1 MYDEPAASTSDLE
14 AIMLVHKSIAAEAEA
29 EYCDVLPTT
38 QVNKKAKEAAAAAVA
53 MRHSIQMKQI
63 DTFGMMEAV
72 ARDPIVVRQ
81 LYTFAAYGS
90 KAGLHGMI
98 SPHLYNYPQLN
109 RLFSWRVRAQKI
121 TQQQVEREFKDY
133 RYGVAKGANDVD
145 DLKEFVHIDRE
156 NRLRRKA
163 SYQAVG
169 ATLPSRYTS
178 SNSHMRGVIQMCEQQ
193 FRNSEIRTTIQIYQQ
208 GFRYKSNNSDI
219 RAATQIHEQ

>member
-1 MYDEPAASTSDLE
+1 
-14 AIMLVHKSIAAEAEA
+14 MLVHKSIATETEA
-29 EYCDVLPTT
+29 EYCDVLATT
-38 QVNKKAKEAAAAAVA
+38 QGNKKAKEAAAAAA

-72 ARDPIVVRQ
+72 ARDPFVVRQ
-81 LYTFAAYGS
+81 LHTFAAYGS

-98 SPHLYNYPQLN
+98 SPHLYNCPQLD

-121 TQQQVEREFKDY
+121 SQQQVERGFKDY
-133 RYGVAKGANDVD
+133 RYSVAKGAND

-169 ATLPSRYTS
+169 ATPPSRYTS
-178 SNSHMRGVIQMCEQQ
+178 SNSDMRGAIQMCEQQ
-193 FRNSEIRTTIQIYQQ
+193 FRNSEIRATIQIYQQ
-208 GFRYKSNNSDI
+208 GFRYKSNDSDI
-219 RAATQIHEQ
+219 RTAIQIYKQ